1 MYASTIS
8 SSFQENMTTNPN
20 LGCHFSQWLIKTAV
34 NKVRKKGASSQ
45 EASFL
50 EVNRATYWELSRK
63 QCTHSP
69 AWLPPLSR
77 ENPHE
82 KILLLLSPSHPT
94 YISRW
99 RRQWFRPGMGDQ
111 SLFLLPGFWSP
122 SSPQWSCSRQGGV
135 CSPLPGSDCL
145 PQVPK
150 DQLQSPRVNIYNP

>member
-82 KILLLLSPSHPT
+82 KIRLLLSPSHPT

-111 SLFLLPGFWSP
+111 SLFLLPGFLEPQLSP
-122 SSPQWSCSRQGGV
+122 VKLLQAGWG
-135 CSPLPGSDCL
+135 
-145 PQVPK
+145 
-150 DQLQSPRVNIYNP
+150 LQSIARQWLLATGPKRPVTKPKSEHL